1 MNTTMER
8 EKHPIKA
15 AVLAAGKGTRM
26 HTEGCDLPKV
36 LRQAKGRPLLAWVL
50 DALNFIPPQDT
61 VLVVGYQREKVLS
74 AFPDYASAV
83 QEQQLGTGHAVMAA
97 FEALGDYA
105 GDLLVCCGDMPLLR
119 RETYLA
125 LCARHRET
133 GAACTVLSGT
143 TDIPLPYGRI
153 LRDAS
158 GAFRGM
164 VEDRDC
170 TPEQKAIRE
179 LNSGVYVFDAA
190 ALREVLGQLR
200 QDNAQG
206 EYYLTDAPLLMQRQG
221 RLVEVC
227 QRELGME
234 ILGVNTPQQLAEVEA
249 LLTQ

>member
-1 MNTTMER
+1 MNMTMEQ
-8 EKHPIKA
+8 EKRPLKA

-50 DALNFIPPQDT
+50 DALDFIPPRDT
-61 VLVVGYQREKVLS
+61 VLVVGYQRETVLA

-83 QEQQLGTGHAVMAA
+83 QDRQLGTGHAVMAA
-97 FEALGDYA
+97 FAALEDYA
-105 GDLLVCCGDMPLLR
+105 GDLLVCCGDMPLLK

-153 LRDAS
+153 LRDAH
-158 GAFRGM
+158 GAFLGM

-170 TPEQKAIRE
+170 TPEQKEIRE

-206 EYYLTDAPLLMQRQG
+206 EYYLTDAPLLMQQQG

-249 LLTQ
+249 LLP